1 MQTTKKY
8 TLGLFLVLF
17 TLFSCDDNGVLEIT
31 NTDEA
36 SVENEAVT
44 ASYFEDVDD
53 LSMVTMASDDATM
66 DGGKTSTG
74 GRKILIGDL
83 RVECA
88 DVEIELSDDSQ
99 KAHPK
104 GVITI
109 DFGVDGCKDK
119 KGNVRKGKIIITF
132 DGRRFLPG
140 SSYVTTFENYSIN
153 DIKIEGV
160 RTVTNVSGSVE
171 EHPTFTI
178 VVEGGK
184 ATWPNETFATRNSNR
199 KREWIRAS
207 NPLNDEWHVTG
218 NAAGTNRRGVSYTM
232 EITETL
238 VYKRECA
245 ISNHIF
251 MPVAGVKVLT
261 TENRQMTIDY
271 GDGDCDR
278 MVTIT
283 VNGESKEAEVNG

>member
-1 MQTTKKY
+1 MQTTKKN
-8 TLGLFLVLF
+8 TLGLILALFL
-17 TLFSCDDNGVLEIT
+17 LFSCNDNGVLEIT
-31 NTDEA
+31 STDEV
-36 SVENEAVT
+36 SVENEAAT

-53 LSMVTMASDDATM
+53 LSMVAMASDEATV
-66 DGGKTSTG
+66 DGGKATPG
-74 GRKILIGDL
+74 GRKIFIGDWRL
-83 RVECA
+83 ECA
-88 DVEIELSDDSQ
+88 NVEIVLSDDSQ

-109 DFGVDGCKDK
+109 DFGDGCEDK

-132 DGRRFLPG
+132 DGRRFMPG
-140 SSYVTTFENYSIN
+140 SSYVTTFEDYSIN

-160 RTVTNVSGSVE
+160 RTVTNVSGSLE

-184 ATWPNETFATRNSNR
+184 ATWPDGTFATRESNK
-199 KREWIRAS
+199 KREWIREA
-207 NPLNDEWHVTG
+207 NPLKDEWHVTG
-218 NAAGTNRRGVSYTM
+218 NAAGTNRRGVAYTM

-245 ISNHIF
+245 IGNRVF
-251 MPVAGVKVLT
+251 MPVAGIKVLT

-271 GDGDCDR
+271 GDGECDR
-278 MVTIT
+278 KVTVTI
-283 VNGESKEAEVNG
+283 NGETREVEVDGK

>member
-17 TLFSCDDNGVLEIT
+17 TLFSCNDNGVLEIT
-31 NTDEA
+31 NTDEV

-44 ASYFEDVDD
+44 DSYFEDVDD

-74 GRKILIGDL
+74 GRKILTGDL
-83 RVECA
+83 RLECA
-88 DVEIELSDDSQ
+88 DVEIELSADSE

-171 EHPTFTI
+171 EHPSFTI

-184 ATWPNETFATRNSNR
+184 ATWPDETFATRESNR

-232 EITETL
+232 EITEAL

-283 VNGESKEAEVNG
+283 VNGESKEVEVNG